1 VQGLTNGDYSVRNQ
15 VRGSDEIA
23 TLGRQVNRLA
33 ETLQANEGARRRW
46 TADIAHELRTPITI
60 LQGELEAARD
70 GIRPNNAATLDS
82 LREEVLHLS
91 RLVDDLQ
98 TLALADAGALNLKL
112 AETDVV
118 IVLQQVLDSLQERMQ
133 KAGLTLHSSLPE
145 KLIVQADGQK
155 LRQLMLNLLEN
166 SCRYTDSGGRIDV
179 TLSACAPGFELSIED
194 SAPGLSADQ
203 CAQVLERFYRAESS
217 RGRAGGGSG
226 LGLAICREIVQAHG
240 GDISVTPGT
249 LGGLAIRIHLPDG
262 V

>member
-1 VQGLTNGDYSVRNQ
+1 MKAPAG
-15 VRGSDEIA
+15 A
-23 TLGRQVNRLA
+23 GRP
-33 ETLQANEGARRRW
+33 T
-46 TADIAHELRTPITI
+46 HELRTPITI

-70 GIRPNNAATLDS
+70 GVRPNNAATMDS

-112 AETDVV
+112 EETDVAA
-118 IVLQQVLDSLQERMQ
+118 VLRQVLDSLQERLRQ
-133 KAGLTLHSSLPE
+133 AGLTLHSTSPE
-145 KLIVQADGQK
+145 KLVIHADGQK
-155 LRQLMLNLLEN
+155 LRQLLLNLLEN
-166 SCRYTDSGGRIDV
+166 SCRYTDSGGSINV
-179 TLSACAPGFELSIED
+179 TLVASPTGLELNIED
-194 SAPGLSADQ
+194 SSPGLNADQ

-240 GDISVTPGT
+240 GDISVAPGA
-249 LGGLAIRIHLPDG
+249 LGGLAIHIQLPGG